1 MATDYTLASL
11 RQRVQNM
18 ALTDDSTNTLADTF
32 INDVYTDMVVQGQLK
47 CTVTT
52 ENLTAGTN
60 LYTFTGSFG
69 ITDLGMVQYIMYKGN
84 GQTQG
89 YILEPSDLET
99 VLQLNSTNPTGYVRK
114 YAFQG
119 LDNLYLWPAPQST
132 GDTLQIYY
140 AQTPTVLSAAGDVPS
155 AVPSQWQHLI
165 ALGAAARMVD
175 AVGEDVTLGTALEAK
190 YEAAYKQFVKWVKG
204 RQGRGTQKMPSGYAR
219 STSWPPHDRS
229 AYYSENSPGG

>member
-1 MATDYTLASL
+1 MATDYTLAAL
-11 RQRVQNM
+11 RQRVHNM
-18 ALTDDSTNTLADTF
+18 ALTDDTTNTLADTF
-32 INDVYTDMVVQGQLK
+32 INDVYADLVVQGQLK
-47 CTVTT
+47 CTVVNK
-52 ENLTAGTN
+52 NLTSGTN
-60 LYTFTGSFG
+60 LYTFSTSFS
-69 ITDLGMVQYIMYKGN
+69 ITDLGMVQYIMYKAN

-140 AQTPTVLSAAGDVPS
+140 AQTPTVLSSAGDVPS

-165 ALGAAARMVD
+165 SLGAAARMVD
-175 AVGEDVTLGTALEAK
+175 AVGEDITLGTALQAK
-190 YEAAYKQFVKWVKG
+190 YEALYKQFVKWVKG
-204 RQGRGTQKMPSGYAR
+204 RQGRGTQVMASGYAR

-229 AYYSENSPGG
+229 SYYSETGPGS